1 MRVYNIDKENKEKF
15 CRNLDRK
22 YQLIFRVGCSTGL
35 RISDIVKLE
44 KKILSIREP
53 TIREQK
59 TGKAKRIYIPKKLRD
74 ELVEYS
80 KHNNRYI
87 FESASSDSGHIT
99 RQAVWKHFKIISKK
113 LNIETNIGTH
123 TMRKNHANALLC
135 KGKSYTYI
143 KNKLN
148 HNNLSDTL
156 LYLYGE

>member
-59 TGKAKRIYIPKKLRD
+59 TGKAKRIYIPK
-74 ELVEYS
+74 YTF
-80 KHNNRYI
+80 Y
-87 FESASSDSGHIT
+87 
-99 RQAVWKHFKIISKK
+99 
-113 LNIETNIGTH
+113 
-123 TMRKNHANALLC
+123 
-135 KGKSYTYI
+135 KSFMFI
-143 KNKLN
+143 KC
-148 HNNLSDTL
+148 
-156 LYLYGE
+156 Y